1 MSIRCGI
8 YVSGLHV
15 AQTSKMA
22 GSAEPVAVLI
32 RVSLPGNCLSLQAL
46 PPRPPGGRI
55 AQGVDAYCASVSIV
69 GHCLPAHEWRCLLPC
84 VRRHA
89 GGSSSAAAAAAAAA
103 PGGSRLE
110 DELVITLNKALAQ
123 ANPGYKRIGIM
134 GMLAL
139 LQQEGATYELL
150 CDSSE
155 GTAAGGH
162 EHGR

>member
-1 MSIRCGI
+1 M
-8 YVSGLHV
+8 
-15 AQTSKMA
+15 
-22 GSAEPVAVLI
+22 
-32 RVSLPGNCLSLQAL
+32 
-46 PPRPPGGRI
+46 
-55 AQGVDAYCASVSIV
+55 
-69 GHCLPAHEWRCLLPC
+69 C
-84 VRRHA
+84 VCYHA
-89 GGSSSAAAAAAAAA
+89 GGSSSAAAAAAA

-110 DELVITLNKALAQ
+110 DELVIMLNKALAQ

-162 EHGR
+162 EYRWLSADPQVQLQEVKVCLVHEL